1 MKRTNSVVRTRRTPA
16 QRRKLATVI
25 GGAFVA
31 FAAIGLFSVL
41 LWGTDAVTGL
51 FDNGAKRARYE
62 SFISPVVMMDPVPF
76 SRVENVEQN
85 LLLQSSL
92 WAALMGENRGAYTYD
107 DNGLLLVPSSDVNVA
122 ATKLFGPNV
131 VLTHQ
136 SFDDNEASYL
146 FDPEISA
153 YRVPSINKVAYSPA
167 ITDIFKKGDTI
178 TLTVGYVPPG
188 NIWSTDPQTGQD
200 SDQPTAEKYM
210 LYTLT
215 KWDQGY
221 YISAVGDVDTGE
233 QPRS

>member
-1 MKRTNSVVRTRRTPA
+1 MERTKTTRPRRSPA
-16 QRRKLATVI
+16 QHRRLATII
-25 GGAFVA
+25 GGVFVA
-31 FAAIGLFSVL
+31 FAAVGLISVL
-41 LWGTDAVTGL
+41 LWGADVVGGL
-51 FDNGAKRARYE
+51 FDNSAKRARYE

-92 WAALMGENRGAYTYD
+92 WAALMGENRGAYAYD

-136 SFDDNEASYL
+136 SFDDNDASYL

-167 ITDIFKKGDTI
+167 ITNIAKKGDTI
-178 TLTVGYVPPG
+178 TLTVGYVAPG
-188 NIWSTDPQTGQD
+188 NIWSTDPQTDKD
-200 SDQPTAEKYM
+200 SNQPAPEKTL

-221 YISAVGDVDTGE
+221 YISAVSDLDTGE